1 MEVYLYFVAL
11 AAVWAGGYL
20 VSWLFF
26 RERLRRGGGFRLYPF
41 LVILRSEKLVE
52 VFDRI
57 AGWRPLLW
65 RVLGNMGLAVGFGL
79 MAFAVFFLARNLG
92 VYLFAPQQAGVQ
104 NIVIPL
110 IIGVTIRLEH
120 LPYMLLAL
128 GVVLI
133 THEGMHGLIARLEK
147 IKLKSTGIF
156 LAFIFPGGF
165 VEPDE
170 EEFKKA
176 PVGARARVAA
186 AGSFANIVVGVLVV
200 LLMIGLF
207 APLESGVIVLEREE
221 GEGPGVGEV
230 ILSVNDTPVN
240 RFTLS
245 QNITAQDELIVR
257 TSGKTYTL
265 KLSKPVNVPLAWII
279 RSMGVTRIDYYYPMK
294 MGGLSPQQT
303 YTVYRTLWWTQL
315 IAVGVAIFNMLPI
328 HLLDGHLLITSL
340 LEARIRDQRKLKAL
354 ASTIS
359 AACIALL
366 ASNIIY
372 TYRTF
377 GFFQI

>member
-240 RFTLS
+240 RFTLG

>member
-240 RFTLS
+240 RFTLG

-294 MGGLSPQQT
+294 MGGLTPQQT

>member
-221 GEGPGVGEV
+221 GEGPEVGEV

-240 RFTLS
+240 RFTLG

>member
-1 MEVYLYFVAL
+1 MEVYLYFVVL
-11 AAVWAGGYL
+11 AAVWAGGYIA
-20 VSWLFF
+20 SWLFF

-41 LVILRSEKLVE
+41 LVILRSERLVE
-52 VFDRI
+52 IFDRV

-147 IKLKSTGIF
+147 IRLKSTGVF

-170 EEFKKA
+170 EEFKRA
-176 PVGARARVAA
+176 SVGARARVAA

-207 APLESGVIVLEREE
+207 APLEGGVIVLDRENE
-221 GEGPGVGEV
+221 DGPRIGEV

-245 QNITAQDELIVR
+245 QNITAKEEVIVR
-257 TSGKTYTL
+257 TSERTYSL
-265 KLSKPVNVPLAWII
+265 KLSKPVNVPIAWII

-294 MGGLSPQQT
+294 VGDLNPQQT

-315 IAVGVAIFNMLPI
+315 IAIGVAIFNMLPI

-340 LEARIRDQRKLKAL
+340 LEAKIRDQRKIKAL

-359 AACIALL
+359 AACITLL